1 MIVGEKIPNEIS
13 RAMRS
18 NLSNRDKTLIAT
30 QSGFSVPTVNN
41 LLYGVTNVTEG
52 NTKVVNAMLSTAEV
66 NAILKKEETEKSLKI
81 LQKTLGR

>member
-41 LLYGVTNVTEG
+41 LLYGVTNVTKD
-52 NTKVVNAMLSTAEV
+52 NSRVVRVMIAFAHSNATKKLNDTK
-66 NAILKKEETEKSLKI
+66 NNLKI
-81 LQKTLGR
+81 LSKLLD